1 MNGEPEQQ
9 DSSEVEQDLGEQ
21 SCSWKSKLSAAL
33 NDEQIFFSLLL
44 LGIFYVGY
52 TAAKADFDA
61 NDTSIDD
68 DERFIQSCYCS
79 LHQRSFYRSWFILF
93 CAIWFIIHTY
103 TFLAQFLTNKCQIC
117 GNFIT
122 RILAACSILSE
133 CFCCVCPCGKDD
145 NGDPSVGQNQLAIQD
160 LVSTEK
166 LESNIKMLWFQYCKL
181 YVAGYAKDD
190 EKIGIVSSNNE
201 DQRDSGNRH
210 EEDCFLECSKQGK
223 VSRLLCCLKCER
235 KCAYQKEDLE
245 GAVDKS
251 CLCCCFKCSK
261 RSYEI
266 KDNNQNDDCVC
277 CSIPITCPNITMMC
291 CKHYFPSAHILKGVI
306 RVFLFFIKYLSQL
319 VTVPLLLLQMFDTY
333 SLLCFSP
340 DLYCSNTSEYKLHLA
355 QAAITL
361 LFYCSLTLSQLTSTM
376 LAWNPWPKDKHD
388 S

>member
-1 MNGEPEQQ
+1 MAYSSYLLIKMSSEPGQQ
-9 DSSEVEQDLGEQ
+9 DSSEVEQDLSEQ

-33 NDEQIFFSLLL
+33 NDEQVFFSLLL

-103 TFLAQFLTNKCQIC
+103 AFLAQFQILTNKCQNC
-117 GNFIT
+117 GNIIT
-122 RILAACSILSE
+122 GILAACSVLLE
-133 CFCCVCPCGKDD
+133 CFCCVCPCRKDD
-145 NGDPSVGQNQLAIQD
+145 DGGPSVGQNQLAIKG

-166 LESNIKMLWFQYCKL
+166 LESNIRMLWFQYCKL
-181 YVAGYAKDD
+181 YVTGYAKDD
-190 EKIGIVSSNNE
+190 EKIGIVSKARENNE
-201 DQRDSGNRH
+201 DQRDSG
-210 EEDCFLECSKQGK
+210 
-223 VSRLLCCLKCER
+223 
-235 KCAYQKEDLE
+235 
-245 GAVDKS
+245 
-251 CLCCCFKCSK
+251 
-261 RSYEI
+261 
-266 KDNNQNDDCVC
+266 
-277 CSIPITCPNITMMC
+277 
-291 CKHYFPSAHILKGVI
+291 KHYFPSAHILKGVI
-306 RVFLFFIKYLSQL
+306 RAFLFFIKYLSQL

-361 LFYCSLTLSQLTSTM
+361 LFYCNLALSQLTSTM
-376 LAWNPWPKDKHD
+376 LAWNPWPEDMHT
-388 S
+388 